1 MNLFYLSRDAKSA
14 AQGHCDKHVVKMIV
28 EYAQLLCTAHRL
40 LDGKMVVE
48 KSKSDRN
55 VKRWKLSEHDDV
67 FYAATHVNHPAAV
80 WCRTSSANYK
90 FLYELFI
97 QLCGEYTHR
106 YRKIHATET
115 KCRLLLSN
123 LPKNIHHG
131 EFVDPPLTMPD
142 EYKVDDVVISY
153 QNLYVGSKAKFA
165 KWTDRQPPEWFIQRT
180 PDYDQANFTRTRRL
194 VTRETS
200 CTD

>member
-28 EYAQLLCTAHRL
+28 EYAQLLSTAHRL
-40 LDGKMVVE
+40 LDGEMSIE
-48 KSKSDRN
+48 KSKTGRN
-55 VKRWKLSEHDDV
+55 VKRWKLAESDEV
-67 FYAATHVNHPAAV
+67 FYVASHVNHPAAT
-80 WCRTSSANYK
+80 WCRASSANYK

-106 YRKIHATET
+106 YGKVHATQT
-115 KCRLLLSN
+115 KCGLPLSN

-142 EYKVDDVVISY
+142 EFKVDDAVISY
-153 QNLYVGSKAKFA
+153 QNLYVVSKARFA
-165 KWTDRQPPEWFIQRT
+165 KWTNRQPPEWFIQRT
-180 PDYDQANFTRTRRL
+180 PDYDEANFTRTRSMVARK
-194 VTRETS
+194 
-200 CTD
+200 TDRTE